1 MREARNAQASIFEEY
16 SNHEY
21 GVRLRKL
28 SEILDRHPG
37 ILDLVAADLIDPSVS
52 AVGRIGLSAESVLR
66 CLVLRQQRGFS
77 FEQLAF
83 HLSDSVTYR
92 TFTRLPAH
100 LSPSRSCLQSTI
112 RSITPETLER
122 AHQVL
127 TRSLLDTGIASLDKL
142 RIDSTVVASNVAP
155 PSDSQ
160 LLDDAVRVI
169 SRLLAKS
176 KAETGLKIRFTD
188 KRKASKSLAFR
199 IFNAKKAT
207 KDELYPEL
215 LKIVRR
221 VLKQADRGQQQ
232 VTDSAYTSAPRQQ
245 KWLGALAHYRDLASR
260 VIEQTER
267 RVIQGERVP
276 SSDKIVSL
284 FEPHTDIIV
293 KGFRDVQYGH
303 KINLSTEVRGFIT
316 ALTIEEGNPGDKALF
331 LPVLDYHRSVLGKLP
346 RSVVADGGYASQANV
361 AAGRAMGLK
370 HVVFHKPVGVSLT
383 AMGVK
388 SKTFNALRHFRAG
401 IEGNISELKRAFGA
415 AKAKWKGHDGFKA
428 FVWASALSYN
438 LVRLARLGPD

>member
-1 MREARNAQASIFEEY
+1 MRETRNAQASIFEHY

-28 SEILDRHPG
+28 SEVLDRQPE
-37 ILDLVAADLIDPSVS
+37 ILELVAADLIDASVS
-52 AVGRIGLSAESVLR
+52 AVGRTGLSAESVLR
-66 CLVLRQQRGFS
+66 CLVLRQQLGFS
-77 FEQLAF
+77 YEQLAF

-92 TFTRLPAH
+92 TFARLPAH

-112 RSITPETLER
+112 RSIKPETLAL

-127 TRSLLDTGIASLDKL
+127 TRNLMYQGVISMDKL
-142 RIDSTVVASNVAP
+142 RIDSTVVASNIAP

-160 LLDDAVRVI
+160 LLNDGVRVI

-176 KAETGLKIRFTD
+176 QTETGLHIRFTD
-188 KRKASKSLAFR
+188 KRKAAKSLAFR

-215 LKIVRR
+215 LKIARL

-232 VTDSAYTSAPRQQ
+232 VVEGAETSIPCQ
-245 KWLGALAHYRDLASR
+245 KWLDALAHFRELTSR
-260 VIEQTER
+260 VIDQTER
-267 RVIQGERVP
+267 RVIQGEQVP
-276 SSDKIVSL
+276 STDKIVSL
-284 FEPHTDIIV
+284 FESHTDIIV

-303 KINLSTEVRGFIT
+303 KINLSSETGGFIT
-316 ALTIEEGNPGDKALF
+316 ALTIEEGNPGDKTLF
-331 LPVLDYHRSVLGKLP
+331 VPVLDFHRSVLGKLP

-361 AAGRAMGLK
+361 TAGRAMGLK

-401 IEGNISELKRAFGA
+401 VEGNISELKRAFGA
-415 AKAKWKGHDGFKA
+415 TKAKWKGHDGFKA

>member
-1 MREARNAQASIFEEY
+1 MRETRNAQASIFEHY

-21 GVRLRKL
+21 GIKLRKL
-28 SEILDRHPG
+28 SEVLDRHPE
-37 ILDLVAADLIDPSVS
+37 ILSLVAADLIGTSVS

-66 CLVLRQQRGFS
+66 CLLLKQQRGFS
-77 FEQLAF
+77 YEQLAF

-112 RSITPETLER
+112 RSIKPETLR
-122 AHQVL
+122 LAHQVL
-127 TRSLLDTGIASLDKL
+127 TRNLLDTGMASLDKL
-142 RIDSTVVASNVAP
+142 RIDSTVVASHIAP
-155 PSDSQ
+155 PSDSR
-160 LLDDAVRVI
+160 LLNDGVRVI

-176 KAETGLKIRFTD
+176 KTETSLNIRFID
-188 KRKASKSLAFR
+188 KRKAAKSLAFR

-207 KDELYPEL
+207 KDELYPDL
-215 LKIVRR
+215 LKIARQV
-221 VLKQADRGQQQ
+221 VKQADRGQQQ
-232 VTDSAYTSAPRQQ
+232 VIEDAVVSVSCQ
-245 KWLGALAHYRDLASR
+245 KWLDTLAHYRDLTLR

-267 RVIQGERVP
+267 RIIQGERVP
-276 SSDKIVSL
+276 SADQIVSL
-284 FEPHTDIIV
+284 FESHTDIIV

-303 KINLSTEVRGFIT
+303 KINLSSEVGGFIA
-316 ALTIEEGNPGDKALF
+316 ALTIEEGNPRDSELF
-331 LPVLDYHRSVLGKLP
+331 LPVLDYHRSVFGKLP

-361 AAGRAMGLK
+361 TAGRAMGLK

-415 AKAKWKGHDGFKA
+415 TKAKWKGHDGFKA
-428 FVWASALSYN
+428 FVWASVQSYN

>member
-1 MREARNAQASIFEEY
+1 MRETRHAQTSIFEHY

-28 SEILDRHPG
+28 SEVLDRQPEM
-37 ILDLVAADLIDPSVS
+37 LNLVAADLIDASVS
-52 AVGRIGLSAESVLR
+52 AVGRTGLSAESVLR
-66 CLVLRQQRGFS
+66 CLVLKQQLGCS
-77 FEQLAF
+77 YEQLAF

-92 TFTRLPAH
+92 TFTRLPAQ

-112 RSITPETLER
+112 RRITPETLEQ

-127 TRSLLDTGIASLDKL
+127 TRNLMREGVLSMDKL
-142 RIDSTVVASNVAP
+142 RIDSTVVASHIAP

-160 LLDDAVRVI
+160 LLNDGVRVI

-176 KAETGLKIRFTD
+176 NADTGLKIRFTD

-199 IFNAKKAT
+199 IFNAKKAA
-207 KDELYPEL
+207 KDELYPDL
-215 LKIVRR
+215 LKIARLV
-221 VLKQADRGQQQ
+221 VKQADRGQRQ
-232 VTDSAYTSAPRQQ
+232 VLEGGDGSAAQQ
-245 KWLGALAHYRDLASR
+245 KWLEALAHYRELMSR
-260 VIEQTER
+260 VIEQTQR
-267 RVIQGERVP
+267 RVIQGEQVP
-276 SSDKIVSL
+276 SSDKLVSL

-303 KINLSTEVRGFIT
+303 KINLSSETGGFIT
-316 ALTIEEGNPGDKALF
+316 ALTIEEGNPGDKTLF
-331 LPVLDYHRSVLGKLP
+331 VPVLDFHRSVLGKLP
-346 RSVVADGGYASQANV
+346 RAVVADGGYASQANV
-361 AAGRAMGLK
+361 AAGRAMGVK
-370 HVVFHKPVGVSLT
+370 QVVFHKPAGVSLT

-401 IEGNISELKRAFGA
+401 VEGNISELKRAFGA

>member
-1 MREARNAQASIFEEY
+1 MRETRNAQASIFEEY

-28 SEILDRHPG
+28 SEVLDRHPG
-37 ILDLVAADLIDPSVS
+37 ILDRVAADLIDASVS
-52 AVGRIGLSAESVLR
+52 AVGRTGLSAESVLR
-66 CLVLRQQRGFS
+66 CLVLKQQLGFS
-77 FEQLAF
+77 YEQLAF

-112 RSITPETLER
+112 RSIKPETLER

-127 TRSLLDTGIASLDKL
+127 TRSLLDTDIASLDKL
-142 RIDSTVVASNVAP
+142 RIDSTVVASNIAP

-188 KRKASKSLAFR
+188 KRKAAKSLAFR

-207 KDELYPEL
+207 KDELYPDL
-215 LKIVRR
+215 LKIAQR
-221 VLKQADRGQQQ
+221 VLKQADRGQRQ
-232 VTDSAYTSAPRQQ
+232 VIESTDASASRQT
-245 KWLGALAHYRDLASR
+245 WLDALAHYRDLTSR
-260 VIEQTER
+260 VIDQTQR

-276 SSDKIVSL
+276 STDKIVSL

-303 KINLSTEVRGFIT
+303 KINLSSEVRGFIT
-316 ALTIEEGNPGDKALF
+316 ALTIEAGNPGDKTLF
-331 LPVLDYHRSVLGKLP
+331 LPVLDYHRSVLGQLP

-388 SKTFNALRHFRAG
+388 SKTFHALRHFRAG

-415 AKAKWKGHDGFKA
+415 TKATWKGHDGFKA

>member
-1 MREARNAQASIFEEY
+1 MRETRNAQVSIFEHY

-21 GVRLRKL
+21 GIRLRKL
-28 SEILDRHPG
+28 SEVLDRHPE
-37 ILDLVAADLIDPSVS
+37 ILELVAADFKDASVS
-52 AVGRIGLSAESVLR
+52 AVGRTGLNAESVLR
-66 CLVLRQQRGFS
+66 CLLLKQQRGFS
-77 FEQLAF
+77 YEQLAF
-83 HLSDSVTYR
+83 HLSDSETYR

-112 RSITPETLER
+112 RSITPQTLER
-122 AHQVL
+122 AHQLL
-127 TRSLLDTGIASLDKL
+127 TSSLLETGMASLDKL
-142 RIDSTVVASNVAP
+142 RIDSTVVASHIAP

-160 LLDDAVRVI
+160 LLNDGVRVI

-176 KAETGLKIRFTD
+176 KTETGVKVRFTD
-188 KRKASKSLAFR
+188 KRKAAKSLAFR

-207 KDELYPEL
+207 KDALYPEL
-215 LKIVRR
+215 LKIARR
-221 VLKQADRGQQQ
+221 ALKQADCGQQQ
-232 VTDSAYTSAPRQQ
+232 VMAGAISSASCQ
-245 KWLGALAHYRDLASR
+245 KWLDTLAHYRDLTAR

-267 RVIQGERVP
+267 RVICGEQVP
-276 SSDKIVSL
+276 SADKIVSL

-303 KINLSTEVRGFIT
+303 KINLSSEGNGFIT
-316 ALTIEEGNPGDKALF
+316 ALTIEEGNPGDKTLF
-331 LPVLDYHRSVLGKLP
+331 LPVLDYHHAVLGELP

-370 HVVFHKPVGVSLT
+370 HVVFHKPVGLSLT

-415 AKAKWKGHDGFKA
+415 AKATWKGHDGFKA
-428 FVWASALSYN
+428 FVWA
-438 LVRLARLGPD
+438 

>member
-1 MREARNAQASIFEEY
+1 MRETRNAQASIFEHY
-16 SNHEY
+16 SNHEC

-28 SEILDRHPG
+28 SKVLDRHPE
-37 ILDLVAADLIDPSVS
+37 LPELVAADLIDTSVS
-52 AVGRIGLSAESVLR
+52 AVGRTGLSAESVLR
-66 CLVLRQQRGFS
+66 CLVLRQQLGCS
-77 FEQLAF
+77 YEQLAF
-83 HLSDSVTYR
+83 HLSDSVTFR
-92 TFTRLPAH
+92 TFARLPAH

-112 RSITPETLER
+112 RSIKPETLAQ

-127 TRSLLDTGIASLDKL
+127 TRNLMHEGVISMDRL
-142 RIDSTVVASNVAP
+142 RIDSTVVASHIAP

-160 LLDDAVRVI
+160 LLNDGVRVI

-176 KAETGLKIRFTD
+176 KAETGVKVRFTD
-188 KRKASKSLAFR
+188 KRKAAKSLAFR
-199 IFNAKKAT
+199 IFNTKKAI
-207 KDELYPEL
+207 KDELYPDL
-215 LKIVRR
+215 LKLARL

-232 VTDSAYTSAPRQQ
+232 VIACGEGSAAQQ
-245 KWLGALAHYRDLASR
+245 KWLGALTHYRELTSR

-267 RVIQGERVP
+267 RVMRGEQVP
-276 SSDKIVSL
+276 STDKIVSL
-284 FEPHTDIIV
+284 FESHTDIIV

-303 KINLSTEVRGFIT
+303 KINLSSEGQGFIT
-316 ALTIEEGNPGDKALF
+316 ALTTENGNPGDKTLF
-331 LPVLDYHRSVLGKLP
+331 LPVLDYHQCVLGRLP

-388 SKTFNALRHFRAG
+388 SKTFAALRHFRAG

-415 AKAKWKGHDGFKA
+415 TKARWKGHDGFKA
-428 FVWASALSYN
+428 FVWASVLSYN

>member
-1 MREARNAQASIFEEY
+1 MRVTRNAQASIFEHY

-28 SEILDRHPG
+28 SAVLDRQPEILER
-37 ILDLVAADLIDPSVS
+37 VAADLIDASVS
-52 AVGRIGLSAESVLR
+52 AVGRTGLSAESVLR
-66 CLVLRQQRGFS
+66 CLVLRQQLGFS
-77 FEQLAF
+77 YEQLAF

-112 RSITPETLER
+112 RRITPETLEQ

-127 TRSLLDTGIASLDKL
+127 IRNLMHQGVISMDKL
-142 RIDSTVVASNVAP
+142 RIDSTVVTSHIAP

-160 LLDDAVRVI
+160 LLNDGVRVI
-169 SRLLAKS
+169 SRLLANS
-176 KAETGLKIRFTD
+176 NACTGLKIRVTD
-188 KRKASKSLAFR
+188 KRKASRSLAFR
-199 IFNAKKAT
+199 IFNAKKTT
-207 KDELYPEL
+207 KDALYPDL
-215 LKIVRR
+215 LTLARR
-221 VLKQADRGQQQ
+221 VLKQADRGQRQ
-232 VTDSAYTSAPRQQ
+232 VIEGGDGSAAQQ
-245 KWLGALAHYRDLASR
+245 KWLDTLAHYRDLTTR
-260 VIEQTER
+260 VMEQTER

-276 SSDKIVSL
+276 SADKLVSL
-284 FEPHTDIIV
+284 FEPHTDVIV

-303 KINLSTEVRGFIT
+303 KINLSSEVSGFIT
-316 ALTIEEGNPGDKALF
+316 AMTIEEGNPGDKTLF
-331 LPVLDYHRSVLGKLP
+331 LPMLDFHRSVLGKLP

-370 HVVFHKPVGVSLT
+370 HVVFHKPVSVSLT

-415 AKAKWKGHDGFKA
+415 TKAKWKGLDGFKA

-438 LVRLARLGPD
+438 LVRLARLGPT

>member
-1 MREARNAQASIFEEY
+1 MRETRNAQASIFDHY

-28 SEILDRHPG
+28 SEVLDRQPE
-37 ILDLVAADLIDPSVS
+37 ILERVAADLIDASVS
-52 AVGRIGLSAESVLR
+52 AVGRTGLSAESVLR
-66 CLVLRQQRGFS
+66 CLVLRPQLGCS
-77 FEQLAF
+77 YEHLAF
-83 HLSDSVTYR
+83 HLSHSVTYR
-92 TFTRLPAH
+92 TFTRLPAK
-100 LSPSRSCLQSTI
+100 LSPSRPCLQSTI
-112 RSITPETLER
+112 RRITPETLEQ

-127 TRSLLDTGIASLDKL
+127 TRNLMREGVLSMDKL
-142 RIDSTVVASNVAP
+142 RIDSTVVASHIAP

-160 LLDDAVRVI
+160 LLNDGVRVI

-176 KAETGLKIRFTD
+176 NADTGLKIRFTD

-199 IFNAKKAT
+199 IFNAKKAA
-207 KDELYPEL
+207 KDELYPDL
-215 LKIVRR
+215 LKIARL
-221 VLKQADRGQQQ
+221 VLKQADRGQRQ
-232 VTDSAYTSAPRQQ
+232 VLEGGDGSAAQQ
-245 KWLGALAHYRDLASR
+245 KWLDALAHYRELMSR

-276 SSDKIVSL
+276 SSDKLVSL

-303 KINLSTEVRGFIT
+303 KINLSSEVSGFIT
-316 ALTIEEGNPGDKALF
+316 ALTIEEGNPGDKTLF
-331 LPVLDYHRSVLGKLP
+331 LPILDFHRSVLGKLP
-346 RSVVADGGYASQANV
+346 RAVVADGGYASQANV

-370 HVVFHKPVGVSLT
+370 HVVFHKPVGISLT

-401 IEGNISELKRAFGA
+401 VEGNISELKRAFGA

-438 LVRLARLGPD
+438 LIRLARLGPD

>member
-1 MREARNAQASIFEEY
+1 MRETRNAQASIFEHY

-21 GVRLRKL
+21 GIRLRKL
-28 SEILDRHPG
+28 SEVLDRHPE
-37 ILDLVAADLIDPSVS
+37 ILALVAADLIDASVS
-52 AVGRIGLSAESVLR
+52 AVGRPGLSAESVLR
-66 CLVLRQQRGFS
+66 CLLLKQQRGFS
-77 FEQLAF
+77 YEQLAF

-112 RSITPETLER
+112 RSIQPETLER
-122 AHQVL
+122 AHQLL
-127 TRSLLDTGIASLDKL
+127 TRRLLDTGMASLDKL
-142 RIDSTVVASNVAP
+142 RIDSTVVASNIAP

-160 LLDDAVRVI
+160 LLDDGVRVI

-176 KAETGLKIRFTD
+176 QTGTGLKIRFTD
-188 KRKASKSLAFR
+188 KRKAAKSLAFR

-207 KDELYPEL
+207 KDELYPDL
-215 LKIVRR
+215 LKIARL
-221 VLKQADRGQQQ
+221 VLKQADRGRQQ
-232 VTDSAYTSAPRQQ
+232 VIEGAQACASCQ
-245 KWLGALAHYRDLASR
+245 KWLDALAHYRDLTSR

-267 RVIQGERVP
+267 RVILGEQVP
-276 SSDKIVSL
+276 STDKLVSL

-303 KINLSTEVRGFIT
+303 KINLSSEVRGFIT
-316 ALTIEEGNPGDKALF
+316 ALTIEEGNPGDKTLF
-331 LPVLDYHRSVLGKLP
+331 LPVLDYHQSVLGKLP

-415 AKAKWKGHDGFKA
+415 TKAKWKGHDGFKA

>member
-1 MREARNAQASIFEEY
+1 MRETRNAQISIFEDY

-21 GVRLRKL
+21 GIRLRRL
-28 SEILDRHPG
+28 SEVLDEHPE
-37 ILDLVAADLIDPSVS
+37 ILDLVAADLIDASVS
-52 AVGRIGLSAESVLR
+52 AVGRTGLSAESVLR
-66 CLVLRQQRGFS
+66 CLLLKQQRGLS
-77 FEQLAF
+77 YEQLAF
-83 HLSDSVTYR
+83 HLSDSQTYR

-112 RSITPETLER
+112 RSIKPLTLER
-122 AHQVL
+122 AHQIL
-127 TRSLLDTGIASLDKL
+127 TRSLLDTGTASLDKL
-142 RIDSTVVASNVAP
+142 RIDSTVVASHIAP

-160 LLDDAVRVI
+160 LLNDGVRVI

-176 KAETGLKIRFTD
+176 KIETGVKVRFTD
-188 KRKASKSLAFR
+188 KRKAAKSLAFR

-207 KDELYPEL
+207 KDELYPEML
-215 LKIVRR
+215 TIARLA
-221 VLKQADRGQQQ
+221 LKQADRGRQQ
-232 VTDSAYTSAPRQQ
+232 VIEGAALSASCQ
-245 KWLGALAHYRDLASR
+245 KWLDALAHYRDLTSR
-260 VIEQTER
+260 VVEQTER
-267 RVIQGERVP
+267 RVVCGEQVP
-276 SSDKIVSL
+276 SAEKIVSL

-303 KINLSTEVRGFIT
+303 KINLSSELNGFIT
-316 ALTIEEGNPGDKALF
+316 ALTIEEGNPGDKTLF

-415 AKAKWKGHDGFKA
+415 AKATWKGHDGFKA

-438 LVRLARLGPD
+438 LVRLARLAPD

>member
-1 MREARNAQASIFEEY
+1 MRETRNAQASIFDHY

-21 GVRLRKL
+21 GIRLRKL
-28 SEILDRHPG
+28 SEVLDRHPE
-37 ILDLVAADLIDPSVS
+37 ILSLVATDLIDASVS

-66 CLVLRQQRGFS
+66 CLLLKQQRGFS
-77 FEQLAF
+77 YEQLAF

-100 LSPSRSCLQSTI
+100 LSPSRSCLQATI
-112 RSITPETLER
+112 RSIKPETLR
-122 AHQVL
+122 LAHQVL
-127 TRSLLDTGIASLDKL
+127 TRNLLDTGIASLDKL
-142 RIDSTVVASNVAP
+142 RIDSTVVASHIAP
-155 PSDSQ
+155 PSDSR
-160 LLDDAVRVI
+160 LLNDGVRVI

-176 KAETGLKIRFTD
+176 KTETSLNIRFID
-188 KRKASKSLAFR
+188 KRKAAKSLAFR

-207 KDELYPEL
+207 KDELYPDL
-215 LKIVRR
+215 LKVARQ
-221 VLKQADRGQQQ
+221 VVKQADRGQQQ
-232 VTDSAYTSAPRQQ
+232 VIEDAVVSVSCQ
-245 KWLGALAHYRDLASR
+245 KWLDTLAHYRDLTLR

-267 RVIQGERVP
+267 RIIQGERVP
-276 SSDKIVSL
+276 SADKIVSL
-284 FEPHTDIIV
+284 FESHTDIIV

-303 KINLSTEVRGFIT
+303 KINLSSEVGGFIT
-316 ALTIEEGNPGDKALF
+316 ALTIEEGNPRDSELF
-331 LPVLDYHRSVLGKLP
+331 LPVLDYHRSVFGKLP

-361 AAGRAMGLK
+361 TAGRAMGLK

-415 AKAKWKGHDGFKA
+415 TKAKWKGHDGFRA
-428 FVWASALSYN
+428 FVWASVLSYN

>member
-1 MREARNAQASIFEEY
+1 MRETRNAQASIFEEY

-28 SEILDRHPG
+28 SKILDRHPG

-66 CLVLRQQRGFS
+66 CLVLRQQLGFS

-142 RIDSTVVASNVAP
+142 RIDSTVVASTIAP

-160 LLDDAVRVI
+160 LLNDAVRVI

-232 VTDSAYTSAPRQQ
+232 VTDSAYTSAPRQ
-245 KWLGALAHYRDLASR
+245 KWLDALAHYRDLASR

-388 SKTFNALRHFRAG
+388 SKTFNALSHFRAG

-415 AKAKWKGHDGFKA
+415 TKATWKGHHGFRA